1 MHRYDT
7 TFNGGITIGEGPIAY
22 CATGV
27 SLLGKVSSLTSG
39 LYNFRISMPIPYM
52 FPIAGVF
59 LVVQIDQVQLLLHS
73 TQVKPCTVKQTFW
86 TLWDV

>member
-39 LYNFRISMPIPYM
+39 LYNFRISMSISYM